1 MPSRAAPRLRGDI
14 ICAIREARGRPAG
27 DLADAVGIDKH
38 LLSHIEHGR
47 RVGARHAEAFAA
59 ALDIDLDV
67 LTGRRPAI
75 AALRTANHIDPA
87 EFAADIGVTGDH
99 LAALERG
106 SEQPGDPLAH
116 IIATRL
122 GVNPDVIRP
131 ATTGGAAA

>member
-1 MPSRAAPRLRGDI
+1 MPSRAALRLRGDI

-47 RVGARHAEAFAA
+47 RVGARHADAFAA
-59 ALDIDLDV
+59 ALDIDVDV

-75 AALRTANHIDPA
+75 TALRVAEHIDPDT
-87 EFAADIGVTGDH
+87 FAADIGVDPDR
-99 LAALERG
+99 LARLERG
-106 SEQPGDPLAH
+106 TEHPDDQLAQV
-116 IIATRL
+116 IATRL

-131 ATTGGAAA
+131 PATGGAAA